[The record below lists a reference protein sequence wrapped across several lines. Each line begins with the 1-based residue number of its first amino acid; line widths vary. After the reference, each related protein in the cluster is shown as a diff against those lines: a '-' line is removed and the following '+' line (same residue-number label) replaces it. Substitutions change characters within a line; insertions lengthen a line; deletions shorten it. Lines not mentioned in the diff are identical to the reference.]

1 MNKFFLLVSLL
12 GLLTFSA
19 GAQTTY
25 TFNTAGGWSNP
36 ANWSGGVVPPNP
48 LPAGDAIV
56 IAANCSHTWYLTIN
70 GSFTVNAGVTFT
82 YSNAGEELELILNG
96 TGSNYGTIDGTAED
110 LVIGATGVF
119 TNYSGASVLLT
130 NVLGGISNSGQYTNQ
145 ASATTNTWGCG
156 NSGIFTNNGS
166 VILGFIWT
174 NLAGS
179 TLNNAGNFTGSSST
193 GALNNAAG
201 ATINFSGGL
210 IQLSCG
216 ITNTGT
222 INLSGGEMRLFRSP
236 LSWPSGFTWTG
247 GTVTVGASLTIGSG
261 LSVTVPAGATLTR
274 MNGNPISIANGGS
287 IVVNGVF
294 TPQSGSLTVQSGGNL
309 SINAGGTTTLTSAT
323 LANYGTINNAGT
335 LNVSA
340 STGQLV
346 NFAGSILQ
354 NSGTINLTRL
364 LRNGGDLN
372 NSGIININSS
382 GTLEVNANPGVL
394 PGGTI
399 NWNSGGYISVGST
412 GVLELNANFTV
423 PSGRNF
429 TISNGGQMIIPAG
442 IQFTNNGTITAS
454 GTITNNGTL
463 SNSNGIEMFNT
474 LTNNGTLTQTAGAL
488 TFNYANAVYPTLNGT
503 FNWNGGVVRLGAA
516 GSMTLNHA
524 VTIPSGMDFKILG
537 GTLNN
542 ASTLTNNGIFSS
554 TSGGTLNNNATLI
567 NNGTISNLIT
577 FNNNNLLKGSGGLNQ
592 GAFTNPAGSTFAP
605 GLSPGCYTIQS
616 SFTNNGTL
624 EIEIDGTTACSNFDR
639 VTVLGTANRGGTLSL
654 IFGFTPSVGQ
664 SFQVMTGVS
673 FTGSFSNII
682 VQPNNIAV
690 TENNGIIT
698 VNGILPVELLDFSVN
713 RLGVDILI
721 QWQTAS
727 ENNNKGFTL
736 ERSTD
741 ARQFHSIGWVAG
753 KGQSLSRQFYDFTD
767 SDLPD
772 AQTLYYRLRQED
784 FDGQV
789 TYSKIIA
796 VQIARL
802 QSARI
807 APNPF
812 RSDSRIYLDLETE
825 SAFSYQILDAQGKLL
840 YQSVLTDLPQ
850 GASIIDLPALRLS
863 AGIYFVHLGTESGVQ
878 QLRFVVE

>member
-1 MNKFFLLVSLL
+1 MNKFFLLVSML

-25 TFNTAGGWSNP
+25 TFNTAGGWSNA

-82 YSNAGEELELILNG
+82 FYQAAEEIDLIING
-96 TGSNYGTIDGTAED
+96 SGSNYGTIDATEEE
-110 LVIGATGVF
+110 LNIGLTGVF
-119 TNYSGASVLLT
+119 TNYSGASVLIT
-130 NVLGGISNSGQYTNQ
+130 TILGGIENNGQYVNQ
-145 ASATTNTWGCG
+145 SSATTNIWRCS
-156 NSGIFTNNGS
+156 NSGVFTNNGS

-216 ITNTGT
+216 ITNTGN
-222 INLSGGEMRLFRSP
+222 INLSGGEMRLFKSP
-236 LSWPSGFTWTG
+236 LTWPSGFTWTG
-247 GTVTVGASLTIGSG
+247 GTVTIGASLTIGSG
-261 LSVTVPAGATLTR
+261 LTVTVPAGAILTR

-287 IVVNGVF
+287 IVVNGTF
-294 TPQSGSLTVQSGGNL
+294 TPQSGSLTVESGGNL
-309 SINAGGTTTLTSAT
+309 SINAGGMTTLTSAT
-323 LANYGTINNAGT
+323 LNNYGTMTNAGT

-340 STGQLV
+340 NSGQLV
-346 NFAGSILQ
+346 NFAGGILQ
-354 NSGTINLTRL
+354 NSGTITLTRS
-364 LRNGGDLN
+364 LRNSGDLN

-382 GTLEVNANPGVL
+382 GNLELNSNPAVM

-399 NWNSGGYISVGST
+399 NWNSGGVISVGAM
-412 GVLELNANFTV
+412 GVFDLNANFTV
-423 PSGRNF
+423 PSGRTF
-429 TISNGGQMIIPAG
+429 IISNGGQMIIPAG
-442 IQFTNNGTITAS
+442 IQFTNNGTVTAS

-524 VTIPSGMDFKILG
+524 VTIPGGMDFKILG

-542 ASTLTNNGIFSS
+542 ASTLTNSGIFSS

-567 NNGTISNLIT
+567 NNGTISNLVT

-592 GAFTNPAGSTFAP
+592 GAFTNPVGSTFAP

-664 SFQVMTGVS
+664 SFQIMTGVS

-698 VNGILPVELLDFSVN
+698 VNGILPVELLDFSAKK
-713 RLGVDILI
+713 LGEKVQL

-727 ENNNKGFTL
+727 EKNNKGFAV
-736 ERSTD
+736 ERSSD

-767 SDLPD
+767 SDLP
-772 AQTLYYRLRQED
+772 AAKILYYRLRQED
-784 FDGQV
+784 FDGKT
-789 TYSKIIA
+789 TYSKL
-796 VQIARL
+796 VSHQNRL
-802 QSARI
+802 VALAQV
-807 APNPF
+807 APNPV
-812 RSDSRIYLDLETE
+812 RPGSKVLVQMET
-825 SAFSYQILDAQGKLL
+825 AGALSYQIFDVQGKLL
-840 YQSVLTDLPQ
+840 YQSANVALEA
-850 GASIIDLPALRLS
+850 GASTLELPALQWPS
-863 AGIYFVHLGTESGVQ
+863 GIYTMLITTETGVQ